1 MDEMIISAQGL
12 KQVFKVRQREKTS
25 FLSVLKSLLL
35 PKYVDIEVLAGIN
48 FNVNKGEIHGLIGPN
63 GSGKSTVIK
72 ILCGILYP
80 TAGNVRVMGY
90 TPWQAREEYLR
101 NIGVVFGQKTQ
112 LWWDLPP
119 IDTFSLNQKMYRIPK
134 TLYNENLEY
143 FKDLLGIGEVI
154 TRPTRQLSLGERM
167 KCDLVCAMLHEPKVV
182 FLDEPGIGLD
192 LQSKES
198 IRGFIKQANRQ
209 KKTTFI
215 ITTHDLAEI
224 EDLCENIT
232 IINKGS
238 IVYNGT
244 LGNMK
249 TLITRKKIME
259 IQFKKPVTRDMLIG
273 FHVLEFNPMNAV
285 IEIEPEQNGIQ
296 IELANIIS
304 TLPVQDININDISIE
319 EIVKQIYSAWQH
331 QYKLQ
336 QHEIKQR
343 ELEAENIELM
353 QKYKELKELYE
364 HLQEEKVDP
373 QALVSLSNI
382 MLNYGNLIVKNLNS
396 ISNIDIA
403 PDFVNS
409 VLEIKFTRREQDVLR
424 LIGHGYD
431 NAGIAKE
438 LMLAE
443 GSVVNLVVS
452 IRAKLAEKIDIN
464 DRMLAVYAVYWS
476 KINK

>member
-12 KQVFKVRQREKTS
+12 KQVFKVKQREKTG
-25 FLSVLKSLLL
+25 FLSVLKSILL
-35 PKYVDIEVLAGIN
+35 PKYVNIEVLAGIE
-48 FNVNKGEIHGLIGPN
+48 FNVKEGQIHGLIGPN

-72 ILCGILYP
+72 ILCGLLYP
-80 TAGNVRVMGY
+80 TAGDVRVMGY
-90 TPWQAREEYLR
+90 TPWQSREEYLR

-119 IDTFSLNQKMYRIPK
+119 VDTFSLNQKMYRIPK
-134 TLYNENLEY
+134 TVFQNNLEY
-143 FKDLLGIGEVI
+143 FKDLLGIGDII

-167 KCDLVCAMLHEPKVV
+167 KCELVCAMLHEPKLV

-198 IRGFIKQANRQ
+198 IRGFIKQTNRE
-209 KKTTFI
+209 KNTTFI
-215 ITTHDLAEI
+215 LTTHDLAEI
-224 EDLCENIT
+224 EDLCENIS

-238 IVYNGT
+238 IVYNGN
-244 LGNMK
+244 LRNMK

-259 IQFKKPVTRDMLIG
+259 VQFAKPVTRDMLTG
-273 FHVLEFNPMNAV
+273 FNVLEFNPLNVV
-285 IEIEPEQNGIQ
+285 IEIEPEQTGIQ

-319 EIVKQIYSAWQH
+319 EIIKQIYSAWQH
-331 QYKLQ
+331 EYKIQRHLS
-336 QHEIKQR
+336 KQR
-343 ELEAENIELM
+343 ELEAENIELIR
-353 QKYKELKELYE
+353 KYKEIKELYE
-364 HLQEEKVDP
+364 HLQEEKADP

-396 ISNIDIA
+396 ISDIHIP
-403 PDFVNS
+403 PDFVNLM
-409 VLEIKFTRREQDVLR
+409 LEIKFTRREQDVLR
-424 LIGHGYD
+424 LIAQGYD
-431 NAGIAKE
+431 NAGIAKKI
-438 LMLAE
+438 MLAE

-452 IRAKLAEKIDIN
+452 IRSKLAEKIDVN

>member
-403 PDFVNS
+403 PDFINS